1 MNLNPD
7 EKNTIIHDNNNI
19 ASYLKLPL
27 PAFEKS
33 FLVPPKSCINIP
45 FFTSYNVGIQNDAVV
60 GTTKKT
66 TQTSFQN
73 FEKLH

>member
-19 ASYLKLPL
+19 ACYLKLPL

-60 GTTKKT
+60 GTTTKNYT
-66 TQTSFQN
+66 NQFPE
-73 FEKLH
+73 F